1 MVFAVNTVANFA
13 FTFATLPAFTAIKS
27 WAFIPLFIIPSIF
40 SLIYL
45 YFNMPETVGREV
57 HDIVE
62 ELMART
68 NKQKVSVFR

>member
-1 MVFAVNTVANFA
+1 MADELLLPNANGC
-13 FTFATLPAFTAIKS
+13 LLQS
-27 WAFIPLFIIPSIF
+27 WAFIPLFIVPSSL

-68 NKQKVSVFR
+68 NKQKVSF